1 MNYRDIIARNLT
13 SREHSIGK
21 IRIDTYYH
29 NQRIVEVDLRVQ
41 IGHSFTRINLTYP
54 NLFNEKMFLRKVTL
68 SCGKISYTVNRDIKC
83 MRNSHLT
90 YMIFFMYA
98 IFIKTWGR

>member
-29 NQRIVEVDLRVQ
+29 NQRIVEVDLRMQ

-54 NLFNEKMFLRKVTL
+54 NLFNEKMFLRRVNK
-68 SCGKISYTVNRDIKC
+68 SISNYCNRKFLVNDCTEDNILQVYEYIV
-83 MRNSHLT
+83 NQ
-90 YMIFFMYA
+90 MI
-98 IFIKTWGR
+98 TTNGV